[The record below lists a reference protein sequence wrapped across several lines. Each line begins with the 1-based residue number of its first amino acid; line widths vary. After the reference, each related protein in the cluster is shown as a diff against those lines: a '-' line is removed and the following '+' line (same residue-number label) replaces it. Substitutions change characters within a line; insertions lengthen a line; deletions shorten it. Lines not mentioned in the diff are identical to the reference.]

1 VLLVG
6 DVHGEWENLADRLRQ
21 RDIRSTTILQVGD
34 FGVGFLKKNDERRRL
49 ERLDRALDV
58 RDLTL
63 YAIRGNHHDPAYFA
77 PDREHG
83 WERIHL
89 VPDYTLLTIGHQRIL
104 CVGGAISVDRRQ
116 RHVGVSYWQDE
127 GFVFDPTALHAMD
140 LSAVSAV
147 VTHTAPSFAPPLQ
160 WSSLVWD
167 FVRGDPH
174 LAEDLNAERSA
185 MDALYKAV
193 TMRCPPRWWTYG
205 HFHARAT
212 ARHAGME
219 FLLLDVAEVRESPDN
234 GGSLMRDSMDVEHAP

>member
-1 VLLVG
+1 MLLVG

-147 VTHTAPSFAPPLQ
+147 VTAHRAVVRPSLAVVQPCVGFRPGRSAPS
-160 WSSLVWD
+160 
-167 FVRGDPH
+167 
-174 LAEDLNAERSA
+174 
-185 MDALYKAV
+185 
-193 TMRCPPRWWTYG
+193 
-205 HFHARAT
+205 
-212 ARHAGME
+212 
-219 FLLLDVAEVRESPDN
+219 
-234 GGSLMRDSMDVEHAP
+234 GGSERGAIRDGCFVQSRDDAMSAAVVDLRSLPRTGDGTACGHGVSSARCGRGA

>member
-1 VLLVG
+1 
-6 DVHGEWENLADRLRQ
+6 
-21 RDIRSTTILQVGD
+21 
-34 FGVGFLKKNDERRRL
+34 
-49 ERLDRALDV
+49 
-58 RDLTL
+58 
-63 YAIRGNHHDPAYFA
+63 
-77 PDREHG
+77 
-83 WERIHL
+83 
-89 VPDYTLLTIGHQRIL
+89 
-104 CVGGAISVDRRQ
+104 
-116 RHVGVSYWQDE
+116 
-127 GFVFDPTALHAMD
+127 
-140 LSAVSAV
+140 
-147 VTHTAPSFAPPLQ
+147 
-160 WSSLVWD
+160 VWD